1 MEVEANEVREHLHS
15 KDLAVGEV
23 FFVPVPGIQFYFR
36 LPFRYAKQTAPP
48 QKMIRSMSRIIFAV

>member
-1 MEVEANEVREHLHS
+1 MEVEANIVREHLHS
-15 KDLAVGEV
+15 KDLAIGEV

-48 QKMIRSMSRIIFAV
+48 QKMIRLVRRFIFAD